1 MAQPVSGLAEST
13 LLETILA
20 TAPVGIAFL
29 DPSLRFVRLNDA
41 LARATG
47 LPREEQ
53 LGRRIDEVWPE
64 TPAELLARLREL
76 LETGEP
82 ITDVEATSGE
92 SGGRPRHVLQS
103 YYPVTAADGTVSG
116 VGVIVVDITERKL
129 AEQALTASEEQ
140 LREMLE
146 TVRLIAVIVDADIRI
161 VYCNPYLA
169 ELTGWTREE
178 LLGREW
184 YATFEPDEVENR
196 RGFVQHIAETAV
208 NPHAEGAIRTRSGQ
222 WRLISWNN
230 TVVRDVHGRGI
241 GATSIGEDITERRRA
256 EKELRARMEEQE
268 ALRRVAILV
277 AGEARPEHVFLSVA
291 EEAARILGADSS
303 AVLRFDDPQTATVV
317 GRWDNSDLGGFP
329 IGASIPVGEEGALA
343 RLLRTGAPARIDY
356 EGLLGELPAAMRSFG
371 YRSVAA
377 APVVWANRLWGA
389 LTVGTG
395 RLEPLPAD
403 SERRLGEFA
412 EVLGLAVASADAREK
427 LARSRTRIV
436 EASDEARRRLER
448 DLHDGA
454 QQRLVSL
461 ALLLRLAE
469 RKLARDPAEAAS
481 ALAGASAELEQAL
494 DELRQLA
501 RGIHPAILT
510 DRGLGPALETLADRM
525 PLPVAIRSVIA
536 ARLRPAVEVATYYV
550 VAEGLTNVVK
560 YARASQASVTVMAT
574 DSTVTVEVVDDGV
587 GGADPSLGS
596 GLNGLRD
603 RVEALGGRLEVA
615 SAPGAGT
622 LLRAEIP
629 CTFALDSRVIAGE
642 TDAAAA
648 GWTGSAAA
656 RHG

>member
-1 MAQPVSGLAEST
+1 MAQPERGLAEST

-29 DPSLRFVRLNDA
+29 DLGLRFVRLNDA

-47 LPREEQ
+47 VPRDEQ

-64 TPAELLARLREL
+64 APGELLARLREL

-92 SGGRPRHVLQS
+92 PGGKVRHLLQS
-103 YYPVTAADGTVSG
+103 YYPVRAADGTVAGIG
-116 VGVIVVDITERKL
+116 VVVVDITERRL
-129 AEQALTASEEQ
+129 AELALATTEEQ

-146 TVRLIAVIVDADIRI
+146 TVRLIAVIVDGDTRI

-184 YATFEPDEVENR
+184 YETFEPAQTENR
-196 RGFVQHIAETAV
+196 RGFVRHIAEIAV
-208 NPHAEGAIRTRSGQ
+208 NPHAEGAIQTRSGQ
-222 WRLISWNN
+222 WRLIAWTN
-230 TVVRDVHGRGI
+230 TVVRDLHGRGI

-256 EKELRARMEEQE
+256 EKELHAHAEEQE
-268 ALRRVAILV
+268 ALRRVATLV
-277 AGEARPEHVFLSVA
+277 AAEARPEQVFLSVA

-303 AVLRFDDPQTATVV
+303 AVFRFDDPQTATVV
-317 GRWDNSDLGGFP
+317 GRWDGTELGGFP
-329 IGASIPVGEEGALA
+329 IGSSIPVGADGALA
-343 RLLRTGAPARIDY
+343 RLLRTGSPARIDDY
-356 EGLLGELPAAMRSFG
+356 EGVLGELPATMRSFG
-371 YRSVAA
+371 YHSAAA
-377 APVVWANRLWGA
+377 APVAFANRLWGA
-389 LTVGTG
+389 LTVAVGVRGT
-395 RLEPLPAD
+395 LPAD
-403 SERRLGEFA
+403 SERRLGKFA

-427 LARSRTRIV
+427 LARSRARIV

-461 ALLLRLAE
+461 ALMLRLAE
-469 RKLARDPAEAAS
+469 SKLSRDPAGAAS
-481 ALAGASAELEQAL
+481 AIAGASKELEQGL

-510 DRGLGPALETLADRM
+510 DLGLGPALRALGDRM
-525 PLPVAIRSVIA
+525 PLPVAVHAAIA
-536 ARLRPAVEVATYYV
+536 TRLRPAVEVATYYV

-560 YARASQASVTVMAT
+560 YANASQASVTVATT
-574 DSTVTVEVVDDGV
+574 DSAVVVEVVDDGV

-596 GLNGLRD
+596 GLSGLHD

-615 SAPGAGT
+615 SPTGAGT

-629 CTFALDSRVIAGE
+629 STLALHAYVVPRELDAVAAERGAGL
-642 TDAAAA
+642 
-648 GWTGSAAA
+648 
-656 RHG
+656 RP

>member
-1 MAQPVSGLAEST
+1 MAQPVSGLAESS

-29 DPSLRFVRLNDA
+29 DPSLRFVRLNEA
-41 LARATG
+41 LARANG
-47 LPREEQ
+47 LPREEH

-64 TPAELLARLREL
+64 IPAELLARLREL

-103 YYPVTAADGTVSG
+103 YYPVRAADGTVSG
-116 VGVIVVDITERKL
+116 VGVIVVDITERRL
-129 AEQALTASEEQ
+129 AEQALTTSEEQ

-146 TVRLIAVIVDADIRI
+146 TVRLIAVIVDADTRI

-184 YATFEPDEVENR
+184 YETFEPAETENR
-196 RGFVQHIAETAV
+196 RGFVRHIAEIAV
-208 NPHAEGAIRTRSGQ
+208 NPHAEGAIQTRSGQ

-230 TVVRDVHGRGI
+230 TVVRDLHGRGV

-256 EKELRARMEEQE
+256 EKELHARVEEQE
-268 ALRRVAILV
+268 ALRRVATLV
-277 AGEARPEHVFLSVA
+277 AGEARPEHVFRCVA
-291 EEAARILGADSS
+291 EEAARILEADSS

-317 GRWDNSDLGGFP
+317 GRWDGSDLGGFP
-329 IGASIPVGEEGALA
+329 IGASIPVGAEGALA
-343 RLLRTGAPARIDY
+343 RLLRTGAPARIDNY
-356 EGLLGELPAAMRSFG
+356 EGLLGELPAAMRAFG

-395 RLEPLPAD
+395 RREPLPAD
-403 SERRLGEFA
+403 SERRLGDFA

-436 EASDEARRRLER
+436 EASDESRRRLER

-461 ALLLRLAE
+461 ALMLRLAE
-469 RKLARDPAEAAS
+469 SKLARDPAEAAS
-481 ALAGASAELEQAL
+481 ALAGASAELAQAL
-494 DELRQLA
+494 EELRQLA
-501 RGIHPAILT
+501 RGIHPAILS
-510 DRGLGPALETLADRM
+510 DRGLGPALEALAERM
-525 PLPVAIRSVIA
+525 PLPVAIRSTIA

-560 YARASQASVTVMAT
+560 YARASQASVTVT
-574 DSTVTVEVVDDGV
+574 TTNSTVIVEVVDDGV

-596 GLNGLRD
+596 GLSGLHD

-615 SAPGAGT
+615 SRPGAGT

-629 CTFALDSRVIAGE
+629 CTFRLDSRVIPRE
-642 TDAAAA
+642 TDAVGASP
-648 GWTGSAAA
+648 GS
-656 RHG
+656 RLRP